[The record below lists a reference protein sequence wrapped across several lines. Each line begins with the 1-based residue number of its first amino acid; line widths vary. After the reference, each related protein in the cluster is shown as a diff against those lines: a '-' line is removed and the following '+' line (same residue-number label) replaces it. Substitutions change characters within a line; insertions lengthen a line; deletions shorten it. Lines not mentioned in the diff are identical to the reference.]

1 MRRFSAVG
9 EGARVR
15 LTVLIVACAL
25 AVGAQVRAAADEDL
39 NDTQQVARKLFG
51 QSCAV
56 CHLKQQLGAA
66 TYGPPLSKASLG
78 GQEDVMR
85 EVIANGTPRMPAF
98 KYHFETAQID
108 AIVRYLKTV
117 PAQ

>member
-1 MRRFSAVG
+1 MRLA
-9 EGARVR
+9 
-15 LTVLIVACAL
+15 VLIAACAL
-25 AVGAQVRAAADEDL
+25 AVGAQVASAAAEDL
-39 NDTQQVARKLFG
+39 DASQQLGRQLFG

-98 KYHFETAQID
+98 KYHFEPAQID
-108 AIVRYLKTV
+108 AIVKYLKTV
-117 PAQ
+117 PVP

>member
-1 MRRFSAVG
+1 MRLAV
-9 EGARVR
+9 
-15 LTVLIVACAL
+15 LTAACAL
-25 AVGAQVRAAADEDL
+25 VVDAQFASAAAEDL
-39 NDTQQVARKLFG
+39 DASQQLGRQLFG

-85 EVIANGTPRMPAF
+85 EAIANDTPRIPAF
-98 KYHFETAQID
+98 KYHFEPAQID
-108 AIVRYLKTV
+108 AIVKYLKTV
-117 PAQ
+117 PAP

>member
-1 MRRFSAVG
+1 VRRNLLIA
-9 EGARVR
+9 AC
-15 LTVLIVACAL
+15 VLVAGSPATS
-25 AVGAQVRAAADEDL
+25 VADEL
-39 NDTQQVARKLFG
+39 NATEQLGRQLFG

-78 GQEDVMR
+78 GQDGVMR

-98 KYHFETAQID
+98 KYHFDPAQIE

-117 PAQ
+117 PAP

>member
-1 MRRFSAVG
+1 MRRNLVMAAGLFVAGWPATSAG
-9 EGARVR
+9 
-15 LTVLIVACAL
+15 
-25 AVGAQVRAAADEDL
+25 AADEL
-39 NDTQQVARKLFG
+39 NATEQLGRQLFG

-98 KYHFETAQID
+98 KYHFDPSQID
-108 AIVRYLKTV
+108 AIMRYLKTV
-117 PAQ
+117 PSQ

>member
-1 MRRFSAVG
+1 MRRN
-9 EGARVR
+9 
-15 LTVLIVACAL
+15 LIVACAL
-25 AVGAQVRAAADEDL
+25 VVASPAASAVAADEL
-39 NDTQQVARKLFG
+39 NATEQLGRQLFG

-66 TYGPPLSKASLG
+66 TYGQPLSKASLG
-78 GQEDVMR
+78 GEDAVMR

-98 KYHFETAQID
+98 KYHFEPAQID

-117 PAQ
+117 PVP

>member
-1 MRRFSAVG
+1 MRVN
-9 EGARVR
+9 
-15 LTVLIVACAL
+15 VLAAACAL
-25 AVGAQVRAAADEDL
+25 AVGAQVASATAQEL
-39 NDTQQVARKLFG
+39 NATEQLGRQLFG

-98 KYHFETAQID
+98 KYHFEPSQID
-108 AIVRYLKTV
+108 AIVKYLKTV
-117 PAQ
+117 LAP